1 MMQPTD
7 IENPCAS
14 LTVLYDGACPLC
26 RREISVYQGLAPR
39 QPLHWSDVSDARTPL
54 PAGADRAAYLAR
66 FHVRRSDGQVLS
78 GAAAFVALWT
88 ALPGWRWLGR
98 VGSLPGATPVLEW
111 IYRGF
116 LRLRPALQR
125 VARAME
131 PTAGPISMPQG
142 AVASGPQST
151 RPTIEVPADLIAELR
166 SDHAGETGAV
176 WIYHGM
182 LATTRDEGVRE
193 FARRHRQTE
202 QRHLDLI
209 CAVLPASQRSRL
221 LVPWRA
227 AGFVT
232 GALPALFGP
241 RAAYGTIAAVETF
254 VDRHYQQ
261 QIDRLTG
268 RPEHAALRELLLECQ
283 ADECAHRDEA
293 LDRRT
298 EPPGLLLRIW
308 CGLVGHGSAGAVHL
322 ARRI

>member
-1 MMQPTD
+1 MQPD
-7 IENPCAS
+7 NSEDACAS

-26 RREISVYQGLAPR
+26 RREISVYRSLKPR
-39 QPLHWSDVSDARTPL
+39 QTLHWSDVSDARTPV
-54 PAGADRAAYLAR
+54 PPGADRAAYLAR
-66 FHVRRSDGQVLS
+66 IHVQRGNGQVLS

-98 VGSLPGATPVLEW
+98 LGSLPGVTPVLERV
-111 IYRGF
+111 YRGF

-125 VARAME
+125 MARSME
-131 PTAGPISMPQG
+131 PAARQDPIPPLS
-142 AVASGPQST
+142 AASSDKLH
-151 RPTIEVPADLIAELR
+151 RPPIVVPADLIAELR

-182 LATTRDEGVRE
+182 LAATRDRGVRE
-193 FARRHRQTE
+193 FARRHRETE

-209 CAVLPASQRSRL
+209 CEVLPAPQRSRL

-232 GALPALFGP
+232 GALPALCGP

-254 VDRHYQQ
+254 VDQHYQQ
-261 QIDRLTG
+261 QIDRLNG
-268 RPEHAALRELLLECQ
+268 RPEHAKLRELLLECQ

-293 LDRRT
+293 LSNRT
-298 EPPGLLLRIW
+298 ATPGVLLRAW
-308 CGLVGHGSAGAVHL
+308 CAVVGGGSAAAVRL
-322 ARRI
+322 ARRF